1 VTRRPSPPWPAWFLR
16 VAGGLALA
24 VIWETAGQMSDSL
37 LLPRFTETA
46 AALASLTASRE
57 LWAAFW
63 ISNQALLTGFAA
75 SVVIGMPLG
84 IALGRSPALD
94 RWVDPYIHLLLVV
107 PTTALIPIIFM
118 LSGPGLLTRAVVVST
133 FALPIVMQ
141 CARTAIRQVDPR
153 LRDIA
158 RSFCATTTQEWRTV
172 ILPAA
177 VPGLALGVRLGLA
190 RAVEGMVVVELLLV
204 AVGVGGLLLDFQ
216 GRFDAPRV
224 YAVILVVMAEAALLS
239 HAGRRL
245 ERRFAP
251 ASAGGRVAAGAR
263 A

>member
-1 VTRRPSPPWPAWFLR
+1 MTRGSRPWPAWFLR

-24 VIWETAGQMSDSL
+24 VVWEAAGRTSESL
-37 LLPRFTETA
+37 LLPSFSETA
-46 AALASLTASRE
+46 AALVSLVAGRE
-57 LWAAFW
+57 LWTALW

-75 SVVIGMPLG
+75 SVALGVPLG

-94 RWVDPYIHLLLVV
+94 PWVDPFVHVLLVI
-107 PTTALIPIIFM
+107 PTTALIPVIFM
-118 LSGPGLLTRAVVVST
+118 LTGPGLLTRAIVVNT
-133 FALPIVMQ
+133 FAFPIVVQ
-141 CARTAIRQVDPR
+141 CAKTAIRQVDPR
-153 LRDIA
+153 LHDIA
-158 RSFCATTTQEWRTV
+158 RSFCATRSQEWRKV

-177 VPGLALGVRLGLA
+177 LPGLAVGVRLGLA
-190 RAVEGMVVVELLLV
+190 RAIEGMVVVELLLV

-239 HAGRRL
+239 HTGRRL
-245 ERRFAP
+245 EHRFAP
-251 ASAGGRVAAGAR
+251 ASADRRVTAGAR